1 MGKQAGPHFITGT
14 INNRCYY
21 QMNGKYLVRAK
32 SSLSR
37 RRVKR
42 SPAFRRTM
50 QYAEWLAQAS
60 HMASRIYRVFEKQ
73 QRKVQVYRAMTGM
86 AINLLKTGMEAA
98 AVQAKLV
105 QQYRSYMQE
114 WALAEYEM
122 QIVTNETS
130 GAAAKAATTVSIRPA
145 DDTVFAGMQKHVA
158 GKQTITADPGNIAI
172 RAELISNAPAG
183 APGTSPA
190 LRVISINRYVK
201 SVRYPTMP
209 GLLKVCN

>member
-1 MGKQAGPHFITGT
+1 
-14 INNRCYY
+14 
-21 QMNGKYLVRAK
+21 MNGKYLVRAK

-50 QYAEWLAQAS
+50 QYADWLAQAS

-86 AINLLKTGMEAA
+86 AMNLLKTGMEAA

-105 QQYRSYMQE
+105 RQYRSYMQE
-114 WALAEYEM
+114 WALAEYKT
-122 QIVTNETS
+122 QIVVKETP
-130 GAAAKAATTVSIRPA
+130 GAAAKAAAAAATTPV
-145 DDTVFAGMQKHVA
+145 DVTVFAGVQKHVA
-158 GKQTITADPGNIAI
+158 GKQTTTVDPGNIAI
-172 RAELISNAPAG
+172 RAELVNNSHAG
-183 APGTSPA
+183 IPGTSPA
-190 LRVISINRYVK
+190 LRVVSINRHVK
-201 SVRYPTMP
+201 SVRYATIP